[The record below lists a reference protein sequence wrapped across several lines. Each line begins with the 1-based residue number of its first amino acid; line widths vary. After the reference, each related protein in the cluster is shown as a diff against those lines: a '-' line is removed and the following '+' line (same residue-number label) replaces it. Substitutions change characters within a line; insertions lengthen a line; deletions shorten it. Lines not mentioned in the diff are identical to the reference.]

1 MILYLSYHAQG
12 KCVQDLNTS
21 KPTLLI
27 KFKTK
32 KKKKIQAQR
41 VVTWMQLTLND
52 MTELAMNEQT
62 IVIYYL

>member
-1 MILYLSYHAQG
+1 MILYLSYHTKG

-41 VVTWMQLTLND
+41 VVTWMQLTLDD